1 MPLSKAKRIGTT
13 RETTPNDQV
22 HTPRTTRYPPL
33 MPSKRLLIQVVLS
46 AVAWYL
52 WHGPLEAP
60 FAEDLGSVLESPRSF
75 DASLSIE
82 REPIQVELENSTPLR
97 IGDHQ
102 LRLRAEFQVEAH
114 VLGRRDYRRGH
125 EANFSPIDLALGWGP
140 MARDGIL
147 EHIDIRQSGRFYFW
161 RSDNPPIPLDAIN
174 RNSSNMHL
182 IPAGDHILQD
192 LKRIGEGDRVRLQ
205 GYLVDI
211 ERDNG
216 WRWNT
221 SLSRTDTGH
230 GACELF
236 IVTRALVL
244 P

>member
-1 MPLSKAKRIGTT
+1 
-13 RETTPNDQV
+13 
-22 HTPRTTRYPPL
+22 
-33 MPSKRLLIQVVLS
+33 MPSKRLIVLVVLT

-52 WHGPLEAP
+52 WHGPLSAP
-60 FAEDLGSVLESPRSF
+60 FAEDLAAAIETPRSF

-82 REPIQVELENSTPLR
+82 REPIQVELEHSRPVR
-97 IGDHQ
+97 VDDHQ
-102 LRLRAEFQVEAH
+102 LLLRAEFQVEAR

-125 EANFSPIDLALGWGP
+125 EARFAPIDLALGWGP
-140 MARDGIL
+140 MAQEDVL
-147 EHIDIRQSGRFYFW
+147 QHIDFSQRGRFYFW
-161 RSDNPPIPLDAIN
+161 RSDTLPIPFDAIN
-174 RNSSNMHL
+174 RYSSNMHL
-182 IPAGDHILQD
+182 IPAGDHVFAD
-192 LKRIGEGDRVRLQ
+192 LKRIDEDDRVRLQ

-211 ERDNG
+211 HRDDG
-216 WRWNT
+216 WRWTT